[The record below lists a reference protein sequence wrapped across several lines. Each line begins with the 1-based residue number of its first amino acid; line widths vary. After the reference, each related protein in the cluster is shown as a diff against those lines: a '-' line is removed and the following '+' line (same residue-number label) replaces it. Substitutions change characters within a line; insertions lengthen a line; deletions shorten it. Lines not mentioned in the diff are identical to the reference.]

1 MIVID
6 IIVGKLLYPLVEHFF
21 SSVGHHIGY
30 LVHYKKHIKDLEH
43 EIEKLRGERGRNQG
57 AVSRAMDSAEVIE
70 EDVLNW
76 LKKVDETEEDVKKL
90 MDDRERIKCLG
101 VCLMYRLGREGRKK
115 MKVVSKLLEDGIF
128 DTVGH
133 PAPIMDIW
141 YTSTTDYEGFE
152 SRELVFKEIMEAL
165 KDDESYKIGVYG
177 MPGVGKTRM
186 VEEVAKQA
194 KKEKLFDEVA
204 KTVISENPDLKSIQ
218 EELADCL
225 NMTFNKET
233 QGGRK
238 GQLHNRLKNGNKILV
253 IIDDVWNDQIKLE
266 EIGIPSTGDQTKGCK
281 IVLTSRRDEMCK
293 EMEVEKNFPIGLLS
307 EAEAWSLFK
316 KTVGDSTESPEMHSV
331 AEKVCRECDRLP
343 LAILTVG
350 AALKDENKH
359 AWDDAIEQLRNSK
372 GGNIEGVTTKLYS
385 RIELSYRYLEQADER
400 SCFLHCCLF
409 REDAEIS
416 IDDLLRYGVGTRFL
430 QGMNTLKKARDRT
443 RVLVETLKK
452 SYLLLEGK
460 NENFFKMHDVIRH
473 VAISIASREEH
484 AFLVK
489 TGVQEWP
496 EEDEYKCCSSI
507 SLRSKNIRE
516 LPRNLKCPELL
527 TLVLECNNPSV
538 LEVPKVPISFF
549 KGMEKLEVLDLCNMR
564 VLTLPSSLKN
574 LRMLRL
580 VDCQLVNL
588 AFVKELKNLE
598 ILSVSDFD
606 LKELAQG
613 IGQLTR
619 LRLLDLR
626 NCYNVKILPSGII
639 SSLSRLEELYI
650 PCYFKRWGVQGNASL
665 VELNSLLSLVIL
677 EIHIPNDMLLPKE
690 RLFESLIRFKISIG
704 SGFYPEENYSA
715 TRILKLEGI
724 TLKRELNM
732 LIVKAEVLYLTGLEG
747 LKNVLDYRDGKGFL
761 DLKYLK
767 VEDCDEMEHL
777 FKPKW
782 NAHTKGP
789 SASGSFSKL
798 TVLRIQ
804 NCRLKYLFS
813 PSIARGL
820 RQLQELKI
828 SKCMSMEEVVK
839 DGEEVVDKIIFRQL
853 KNMELEN
860 LPNLRSIYANNMKK
874 KSTTECRSSTLAQ
887 ALFNDKVVFPALEQ
901 LNISSL
907 GTITAIWDNQSL
919 LVNEAEDS
927 FWRLRYME
935 VCQCDKLVNVIPSN
949 LLPRLQNLEMLEV
962 KWCESVVCEVEVL
975 TIEKGSTTSAPTIVL
990 PRIGAMHLGML
1001 PNLMHMGLNKK
1012 VLSDSPH
1019 VYENLSVLF
1028 IDNCNSVRNVFS
1040 PSIAKNLVHFQELE
1054 VTACKKME
1062 EIVAVE
1068 TGQGENSEEDLAD
1081 DEILIFP
1088 QLKTL
1093 TLEYLPKLKSFCCSY
1108 RSKRGGQ
1115 ENERGKE
1122 TLPIVEAL
1130 FNDKV
1135 KFPALEEL
1143 TVTELKSLRVIWK
1156 IKLFQGSEAEDSFR
1170 KVRLIEVYGCQKLVN
1185 VIPSNVLPRLQNLE
1199 KLDVDS
1205 CASVVSVVE
1214 VLNVEEGCATSAPTI
1229 ILPRLR
1235 ELKLYSLPNLRRTG
1249 LYQKQYLDVYHSYSD
1264 LTIVDFFACDRLRN
1278 VFSLS
1283 IVRNLC
1289 QLRELRI
1296 ERCWKMEEIVVIE
1309 KRQEE
1314 EEETDDE
1321 ILVFP
1326 QLRIMTLQ
1334 MLPELRNFYCNCG
1347 SKEEEQTEED
1357 SIPEWRALFNQKV
1370 KFPCLEVLRIK
1381 DMKNFKEIW
1390 HSTVPT
1396 DSVPKLRFLQ
1406 VKRCGELLNVA
1417 SSRLLGSFEN
1427 LEELKVQLC
1436 RFLEE
1441 IFKIEGSNATAGVD
1455 GRDEGVRNEVEDDL
1469 LLPRLKRVAL
1479 EDLPCLSCFCISK
1492 LPSLVTM
1499 SIERCPKLEMLP
1511 RNTSTL

>member
-1 MIVID
+1 M
-6 IIVGKLLYPLVEHFF
+6 
-21 SSVGHHIGY
+21 HIGY
-30 LVHYKKHIKDLEH
+30 TLPSHNIHLFQARRASFNCRGGSPLNPVTRAPSVKKVQNVKPVTSTELTRLHLSNL
-43 EIEKLRGERGRNQG
+43 EKLLQ
-57 AVSRAMDSAEVIE
+57 
-70 EDVLNW
+70 
-76 LKKVDETEEDVKKL
+76 KQTE
-90 MDDRERIKCLG
+90 
-101 VCLMYRLGREGRKK
+101 
-115 MKVVSKLLEDGIF
+115 
-128 DTVGH
+128 
-133 PAPIMDIW
+133 P
-141 YTSTTDYEGFE
+141 
-152 SRELVFKEIMEAL
+152 
-165 KDDESYKIGVYG
+165 
-177 MPGVGKTRM
+177 
-186 VEEVAKQA
+186 
-194 KKEKLFDEVA
+194 
-204 KTVISENPDLKSIQ
+204 NPPD
-218 EELADCL
+218 
-225 NMTFNKET
+225 
-233 QGGRK
+233 
-238 GQLHNRLKNGNKILV
+238 H
-253 IIDDVWNDQIKLE
+253 
-266 EIGIPSTGDQTKGCK
+266 
-281 IVLTSRRDEMCK
+281 
-293 EMEVEKNFPIGLLS
+293 
-307 EAEAWSLFK
+307 
-316 KTVGDSTESPEMHSV
+316 
-331 AEKVCRECDRLP
+331 
-343 LAILTVG
+343 
-350 AALKDENKH
+350 
-359 AWDDAIEQLRNSK
+359 
-372 GGNIEGVTTKLYS
+372 
-385 RIELSYRYLEQADER
+385 
-400 SCFLHCCLF
+400 
-409 REDAEIS
+409 AEIS

-443 RVLVETLKK
+443 RVLVESLKK

-516 LPRNLKCPELL
+516 LPR
-527 TLVLECNNPSV
+527 
-538 LEVPKVPISFF
+538 
-549 KGMEKLEVLDLCNMR
+549 MEKLEVLDLCNMR

-704 SGFYPEENYSA
+704 SGFYPEENYLA

-789 SASGSFSKL
+789 SASSSFNKL

-820 RQLQELKI
+820 WQLQELKI
-828 SKCMSMEEVVK
+828 SKCMSMEEIVK
-839 DGEEVVDKIIFRQL
+839 DGEEVVDKIIFHQL

-860 LPNLRSIYANNMKK
+860 LPNLRSIYAKNMKK

-935 VCQCDKLVNVIPSN
+935 VCQCDKLVNVILSN

-1040 PSIAKNLVHFQELE
+1040 PSIAKNLVHLQELE

-1115 ENERGKE
+1115 ENERRKE

-1156 IKLFQGSEAEDSFR
+1156 IKLFQGSEAEDSFW

-1249 LYQKQYLDVYHSYSD
+1249 LYQKQYLDVHHSYSD

-1296 ERCWKMEEIVVIE
+1296 ERCWKMEEVVVIE

-1314 EEETDDE
+1314 EEEETVDE

-1326 QLRIMTLQ
+1326 QLRTMTLQ
-1334 MLPELRNFYCNCG
+1334 MLPELRNFCCNCG

-1357 SIPEWRALFNQKV
+1357 SIPEWRALFNQKI

-1441 IFKIEGSNATAGVD
+1441 VFKIEGSNAAAGVD
-1455 GRDEGVRNEVEDDL
+1455 GRDEGVRDEVEDDL
-1469 LLPRLKRVAL
+1469 LLPRLKRVSL

-1492 LPSLVTM
+1492 LPSLVTT